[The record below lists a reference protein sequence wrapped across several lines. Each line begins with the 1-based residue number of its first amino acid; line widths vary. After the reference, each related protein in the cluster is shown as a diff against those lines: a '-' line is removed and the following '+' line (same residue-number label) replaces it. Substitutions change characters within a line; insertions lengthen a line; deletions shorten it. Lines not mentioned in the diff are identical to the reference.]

1 MSKTRRIIAAAVA
14 IYLLAVLFDGFVLV
28 KLFFAR
34 TGIPILIAAF
44 EAVALIGCG
53 FAVRG
58 LIARRWDPAELNVSR
73 DLLVGYPIFG
83 AACFLVG
90 TLNVSG
96 WSMGALLV
104 IAGVGG
110 LYAIVRRFEIK
121 PLKLDVMPTIPI
133 AVVAVMLAAVFLAQ
147 APPSTLDELA
157 YHLAVPWTWVKEG
170 RAVALP
176 LLSHSY
182 FPLGIESADLPLL
195 SMFGSMTGGLASH
208 FLHLFA
214 AFATAAVAHELTRK
228 SALGT
233 AAIIT
238 TPALAICA
246 GWSLVDWPL
255 AGICLT
261 AFGAV
266 EDGDDALLAA
276 SLGAALLTKYTFVPF
291 AIILVLATRRWRWR
305 IIVPAL
311 VIGSIFFLRNV
322 VIAGNPIAP
331 FLSPGAPHVNGYRA
345 PYLSDY
351 IFDGKFIDES
361 LGVSLLALMPLTGGF
376 APVALA
382 IAALGVFFLGPS
394 SRILLPFLV
403 VPGVVGGRRL
413 RDSRVLRV
421 IFLVAVAAQIFLV
434 AYFGERT
441 EAFELI
447 AGRQSEEEY
456 LTKVRPSYTTI
467 QQIDALLPADS
478 RTLIVGLNETYW
490 FEHRVRGGGN
500 FDGPRMSAYLGLPT
514 AEALYARLK
523 HDGITHV
530 AIVGLATPT
539 QVAAKM
545 EERDTTLAPE
555 AQRALAQMLDHY
567 GSNIT
572 ARGNATVFTLR

>member
-1 MSKTRRIIAAAVA
+1 MSTTRRIIAAAVA

-34 TGIPILIAAF
+34 TGIPIVIAAF

-58 LIARRWDPAELNVSR
+58 LMARRWDPAELNVSR

-83 AACFLVG
+83 AASFLVG

-133 AVVAVMLAAVFLAQ
+133 AVVAVMLTAVFLAQ

-182 FPLGIESADLPLL
+182 FPLGVESADLPLL

-276 SLGAALLTKYTFVPF
+276 SLGAGLLTKYTFVPF

-311 VIGSIFFLRNV
+311 LIGSIFFLRNV

-331 FLSPGAPHVNGYRA
+331 FLSAGAPHVNGYRA

-361 LGVSLLALMPLTGGF
+361 LGVSLLALMPLTGGI

-382 IAALGVFFLGPS
+382 IAALGLFFLGPS

-403 VPGVVGGRRL
+403 VPGVVGARRL
-413 RDSRVLRV
+413 RDSRALRV

-500 FDGPRMSAYLGLPT
+500 FDGPRMSTYLGLPT